1 MHTDRLF
8 LPLGVHWGLL
18 VHTDTSQSHSEIMKR
33 VFLILLG
40 TILAFA
46 LSAQPLRVG
55 VAGVT
60 HDHLGGVVSALQGG
74 DVEVVGVWEADA
86 RYIHNNAL
94 SGKVPDALFYS
105 QLEKMLDETRPE
117 AVVAYGSI
125 KDHLAV
131 VEACAPRGIHVMV
144 EKPLGATLKD
154 ARKMAALARKYG
166 ILLLTNY
173 ETTWYASNTYV
184 RQQVKEGKLGKLFR
198 IDVYDGHEGPSEIG
212 CSRKFLDWLTDPV
225 LNGGGAV
232 IDFGC
237 YGANLATWLLEGK
250 APRKVFA
257 VLRQNK
263 PSVYPKVDDDAQIM
277 LQYEDV
283 TVNIG
288 ASWCWPTGRK
298 DMYVYGL
305 GGYLYQRTPEIVS
318 GLREGSFIPEFSA
331 PALPA
336 PYDNS
341 FRYLKA
347 AVRGEIT
354 VGPEDLSSL
363 ENNLTVMRILD
374 AAIRSARTG
383 KAITLQTQL

>member
-1 MHTDRLF
+1 MKKF
-8 LPLGVHWGLL
+8 ISLL
-18 VHTDTSQSHSEIMKR
+18 CLV
-33 VFLILLG
+33 LW
-40 TILAFA
+40 TITA
-46 LSAQPLRVG
+46 LAQPLRIG

-60 HDHLGGVVSALQGG
+60 HDHLGGVVQALRGG
-74 DVEVVGVWEADA
+74 DVQVVGVWESDP
-86 RYIHNNAL
+86 RYIHANVL
-94 SGKVPDALFYS
+94 SPLVPESLFFS
-105 QLEKMLDETRPE
+105 DLVQMLETTRPE

-144 EKPLGATLKD
+144 EKPLGATLRD
-154 ARKMAALARKYG
+154 ALDMASLARKYG

-173 ETTWYASNTYV
+173 ETTWYAANAYV
-184 RQQVKEGKLGKLFR
+184 KKQVKKGTLGNLFR
-198 IDVYDGHEGPSEIG
+198 IDVYDGHEGPAEIG
-212 CSRKFLDWLTDPV
+212 CSQKFLDWLTDPV

-237 YGANLATWLLEGK
+237 YGANLATWLMDGQAPGK
-250 APRKVFA
+250 VYA

-277 LQYEDV
+277 LCYDGV

-288 ASWCWPTGRK
+288 ASWCWPAGRK

-305 GGYLYQRTPEIVS
+305 KGYLYQRTADRIS
-318 GLREGSFIPEFSA
+318 GFSDGVHIPEFSA
-331 PALPA
+331 PALKA

-341 FRYLKA
+341 FHYLKA
-347 AVRGEIT
+347 AVRKEIT
-354 VGPEDLSSL
+354 VSPTDLSAL

-374 AAIRSARTG
+374 AAIRSAAC
-383 KAITLQTQL
+383 KQAVTLD

>member
-1 MHTDRLF
+1 MKRIALPFLLF
-8 LPLGVHWGLL
+8 L
-18 VHTDTSQSHSEIMKR
+18 SC
-33 VFLILLG
+33 LIG
-40 TILAFA
+40 
-46 LSAQPLRVG
+46 SAQPLRIG

-74 DVEVVGVWEADA
+74 DVEVVGVWENDA
-86 RYIHNNAL
+86 RYLHNNAL
-94 SGKVPDALFYS
+94 SGKIPEGLFFS
-105 QLEKMLDETRPE
+105 DLGKMLDETRPE

-125 KDHLAV
+125 KEHLAV

-154 ARKMAALARKYG
+154 ALKMASLARRHG

-173 ETTWYASNTYV
+173 ETTWYASNAYV
-184 RQQVKEGKLGKLFR
+184 KKEVAAGRLGKLFR
-198 IDVYDGHEGPSEIG
+198 IDVYDGHEGPAEIG
-212 CSRKFLDWLTDPV
+212 CSQKFLDWLTDPV

-237 YGANLATWLLEGK
+237 YGANLATWLLDGQVPE
-250 APRKVFA
+250 RVFA

-263 PSVYPKVDDDAQIM
+263 PNIYPKVDDDAEIV
-277 LQYEDV
+277 LQYGDV

-305 GGYLYQRTPEIVS
+305 DGVLYQRTPTRVS
-318 GLREGSFIPEFSA
+318 GWNHEETIPEFSA
-331 PALPA
+331 PELPA

-354 VGPEDLSSL
+354 VSANDLSAL

-374 AAIRSARTG
+374 AAVRSAQSG
-383 KAITLQTQL
+383 KMVKLR

>member
-1 MHTDRLF
+1 
-8 LPLGVHWGLL
+8 
-18 VHTDTSQSHSEIMKR
+18 MKR
-33 VFLILLG
+33 AVLLILC
-40 TILAFA
+40 ILVSVV
-46 LSAQPLRVG
+46 LCAQPLRVG

-74 DVEVVGVWEADA
+74 DVEVVGVWESDK
-86 RYIHNNAL
+86 RYIHNNSL
-94 SGKVPDALFYS
+94 SGRVPEDQFYAE
-105 QLEKMLDETRPE
+105 LEQMLDQTHPE

-154 ARKMAALARKYG
+154 ALKMASLARKYG

-173 ETTWYASNTYV
+173 ETTWYASNAYV
-184 RQQVKEGKLGKLFR
+184 KQQVEEGKLGKLFR
-198 IDVYDGHEGPSEIG
+198 IDVYDGHEGPAEIG
-212 CSRKFLDWLTDPV
+212 CSQKFLDWLTDPV

-237 YGANLATWLLEGK
+237 YGANLATWLLDGMV
-250 APRKVFA
+250 PDKVFA

-263 PSVYPKVDDDAQIM
+263 PAVYPKVDDDAEIM
-277 LQYEDV
+277 LQYGEV

-305 GGYLYQRTPEIVS
+305 DGYLYQRTPERLS
-318 GLREGSFIPEFSA
+318 GLREGQFIPEFSA

-354 VGPEDLSSL
+354 IHPNDLGAL
-363 ENNLTVMRILD
+363 ENNLTVMRILN
-374 AAIRSARTG
+374 AAIRSAQKG
-383 KAITLQTQL
+383 KVVTIK

>member
-1 MHTDRLF
+1 
-8 LPLGVHWGLL
+8 
-18 VHTDTSQSHSEIMKR
+18 MKR
-33 VFLILLG
+33 
-40 TILAFA
+40 TILIFLSVLTSFY
-46 LSAQPLRVG
+46 LSAQPFRIG

-74 DVEVVGVWEADA
+74 DVEVVGVWESDA
-86 RYIHNNAL
+86 RYLHNNVL
-94 SGKVPDALFYS
+94 SGRVPESLFYADLG
-105 QLEKMLDETRPE
+105 QMLDQTRPE

-144 EKPLGATLKD
+144 EKPLGSTLKD
-154 ARKMAALARKYG
+154 ALRMASLARKYG

-173 ETTWYASNTYV
+173 ETSWYASNTYV
-184 RQQVKEGKLGKLFR
+184 KQQVEAGKLGKLFR

-212 CSRKFLDWLTDPV
+212 CSQKFLDWLTDPV

-237 YGANLATWLLEGK
+237 YGANLATWLLDGK
-250 APRKVFA
+250 VPDKVFA

-263 PSVYPKVDDDAQIM
+263 PAVYPKVDDDAEII
-277 LQYEDV
+277 LQYGDV

-288 ASWCWPTGRK
+288 ASWCWLTGRK

-305 GGYLYQRTPEIVS
+305 DGYLYQRTPERVS
-318 GLREGSFIPEFSA
+318 GLCEGKIIPEFTA
-331 PALPA
+331 PAIPA

-347 AVRGEIT
+347 AVRGEIA
-354 VGPEDLSSL
+354 VQPNDLGAL
-363 ENNLTVMRILD
+363 DNNLTVMRILD
-374 AAIRSARTG
+374 AAIRSSQKG
-383 KAITLQTQL
+383 KAETIR

>member
-1 MHTDRLF
+1 
-8 LPLGVHWGLL
+8 
-18 VHTDTSQSHSEIMKR
+18 MKR
-33 VFLILLG
+33 TILIL
-40 TILAFA
+40 ISVFISVS
-46 LSAQPLRVG
+46 LSAQPLRIG

-74 DVEVVGVWEADA
+74 DVEVVGVWESDA
-86 RYIHNNAL
+86 RYLHNNVL
-94 SGKVPDALFYS
+94 SGRIPESLFYAELG
-105 QLEKMLDETRPE
+105 QMLDQTRPE

-144 EKPLGATLKD
+144 EKPLGSTLKD
-154 ARKMAALARKYG
+154 AVRMASLARKYG

-173 ETTWYASNTYV
+173 ETSWYASNTYV
-184 RQQVKEGKLGKLFR
+184 KQQVEAGNLGKLFR
-198 IDVYDGHEGPSEIG
+198 IDVYDGHEGPFEIG
-212 CSRKFLDWLTDPV
+212 CSQIFLDWLTDPV

-237 YGANLATWLLEGK
+237 YGANLATWLLDGQV
-250 APRKVFA
+250 PDKVFA

-263 PSVYPKVDDDAQIM
+263 PAVYPKVDDDAEII
-277 LQYEDV
+277 LQYGDV

-305 GGYLYQRTPEIVS
+305 NGYLYQRTPERVS
-318 GLREGSFIPEFSA
+318 GLREGKFIPEFSA
-331 PALPA
+331 PAIPA

-354 VGPEDLSSL
+354 VQPNDLGAL
-363 ENNLTVMRILD
+363 DNNLTVMRILD
-374 AAIRSARTG
+374 AAIRSSQQG
-383 KAITLQTQL
+383 KAVTLR

>member
-1 MHTDRLF
+1 MKRTILF
-8 LPLGVHWGLL
+8 LL
-18 VHTDTSQSHSEIMKR
+18 
-33 VFLILLG
+33 LILLS
-40 TILAFA
+40 LP
-46 LSAQPLRVG
+46 LSSQPLRIG

-74 DVEVVGVWEADA
+74 DVQVVGVWESDE
-86 RYIHNNAL
+86 RYLHENVLA
-94 SGKVPDALFYS
+94 GKLPGKLFFS
-105 QLEKMLDETRPE
+105 DLEKMLDKTRPE

-144 EKPLGATLKD
+144 EKPLAASLED
-154 ARKMAALARKYG
+154 ALRMASLARQYG

-173 ETTWYASNTYV
+173 ETTWYQSNAYLKQKV
-184 RQQVKEGKLGKLFR
+184 EEGALGKLFR
-198 IDVYDGHEGPSEIG
+198 LDIYDGHEGPAEIG

-237 YGANLATWLLEGK
+237 YGANLATWILDG
-250 APRKVFA
+250 AVPDKVFA
-257 VLRQNK
+257 ILRQNK
-263 PSVYPKVDDDAQIM
+263 PSVYPKVDDDAEIM
-277 LQYEDV
+277 LSYGDV

-288 ASWCWPTGRK
+288 ASWCWPAGRK
-298 DMYVYGL
+298 DMYIYGL
-305 GGYLYQRTPEIVS
+305 RGYLYQRTPERVS
-318 GLREGSFIPEFSA
+318 GKIGGKNLPEFSA
-331 PALPA
+331 PVLAE

-354 VGPEDLSSL
+354 VSPTDLSAL
-363 ENNLTVMRILD
+363 ENNLTVMRILN
-374 AAIRSARTG
+374 AAIRSARSG
-383 KAITLQTQL
+383 ESIQL